1 MKNYTSKDIKK
12 FVSKPLFDEAIIL
25 NKNPNYPKISIVTP
39 SYNQAQF
46 LERTILSV
54 LNQNYPNLEYI
65 IIDGGSTDGSLDII
79 KKYEKYLY
87 YWQSC
92 RDSGQ
97 PAAINF
103 GFKKASGK
111 IFTWINSDDILLPN
125 SIECVAEFSIK
136 KVDIDVFFGH
146 HLEIDVAD
154 RIIRKCYHPPW
165 FSWIAWQS
173 MPYIAQPGTFFR
185 SEIWRQV
192 KGVDESLHCVFDY
205 DLWYRFMNVTAHFN
219 HLGIFTAGFR
229 KHQNSKGQSDSWIQK
244 YKSENNLIRLR
255 YLKNISKF
263 KRIFARFI
271 VIVMQILLFNYQK
284 NFKYLLTRW
293 IKKRIDAIV
302 NK

>member
-1 MKNYTSKDIKK
+1 MKECTSKEIKE
-12 FVSKPLFDEAIIL
+12 FVSKPLFDEDIIL
-25 NKNPNYPKISIVTP
+25 NKDSNYPKISIVTP

-65 IIDGGSTDGSLDII
+65 IIDGGSTDGSVDII

-97 PAAINF
+97 PEAINF
-103 GFKKASGK
+103 GLKKASGE
-111 IFTWINSDDILLPN
+111 IFTFLNSDDIFLPN
-125 SIECVAEFSIK
+125 LFEYIAEFSIK
-136 KVDIDVFFGH
+136 KVDINVFFGH

-165 FSWIAWQS
+165 FSWIAWRS

-192 KGVDESLHCVFDY
+192 KGVDESLQCVFDY
-205 DLWYRFMNVTAHFN
+205 DLWYRFMNVTAHFG
-219 HLGIFTAGFR
+219 HLRIFTAGFR
-229 KHQNSKGQSDSWIQK
+229 IHSNSKGQAIIWKQR
-244 YKSENNLIRLR
+244 YENERNLLHLR
-255 YLKNISKF
+255 YRKNISKF
-263 KRIFARFI
+263 KSIFARFI
-271 VIVMQILLFNYQK
+271 LIAMQILLFNYQK
-284 NFKYLLTRW
+284 NIKYLLTRW
-293 IKKRIDAIV
+293 IKKE
-302 NK
+302 